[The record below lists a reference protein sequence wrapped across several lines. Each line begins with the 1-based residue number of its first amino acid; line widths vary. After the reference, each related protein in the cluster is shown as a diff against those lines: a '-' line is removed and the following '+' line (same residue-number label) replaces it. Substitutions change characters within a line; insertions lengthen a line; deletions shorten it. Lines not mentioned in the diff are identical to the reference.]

1 MTQEPL
7 SQSSPLSPRQGRQL
21 KPGLLQM
28 DQYDWSPPQL
38 PHDMRLSSD
47 TLTMLP
53 RSESKMVHPPYLWAP
68 YLLTLLIS
76 ETFGPSDPQRDT
88 PRALVGTTEWLRA
101 WSLDPSSLSKGTPVL
116 SVPSFLEPI
125 HGQDF

>member
-1 MTQEPL
+1 
-7 SQSSPLSPRQGRQL
+7 
-21 KPGLLQM
+21 
-28 DQYDWSPPQL
+28 
-38 PHDMRLSSD
+38 
-47 TLTMLP
+47 
-53 RSESKMVHPPYLWAP
+53 MVRPPYLWAP